1 MDMWT
6 YNNQELTEPPKD
18 YIGFI
23 YLITNKL
30 SGRLYIGK
38 KKFWNKSTKY
48 KVVTQKN
55 GIKKKKK
62 IRGLVESDWKDYYGS
77 SEELLKDVSILGKDN
92 FVREILFLCST
103 ESQLT
108 YLEARE
114 QFDRRVLES
123 DLYYNAWIMARVRK
137 SNILDKI

>member
-1 MDMWT
+1 MWT
-6 YNNQELTEPPKD
+6 YNNQELNEPSPE
-18 YIGFI
+18 YVGFI
-23 YLITNKL
+23 YLITNKV

-48 KVVTQKN
+48 KVVIQKN
-55 GIKKKKK
+55 GIKKRKK

-77 SEELLKDVSILGKDN
+77 SEELLKDVSFLGKDN
-92 FVREILFLCST
+92 FVREILFLCKT